1 MLEKLYGGSK
11 TIPPHAKRVVSLP
24 KTMKPVHH
32 IKIKSKMT
40 VSELVKEMEST
51 NVVGSGRLGKAVSIL
66 EQMIKDK
73 DCIIFLGIAGA
84 MVPSGMR
91 EIMLDILESRYIDV
105 FVTTGANLTHD
116 LAESLGFSHYQG
128 DENADDTGLYKRG
141 LVRMYDSLMPAKV
154 YEKMEDFF
162 EKNWKYFESCTNIKK
177 FLWTIGKLTP
187 KRSLLKICYEKKIP
201 VFCPAI
207 SDSGIGLMVWGRL
220 AKGRRIN
227 VNAFDDMK
235 EIIDIAWTCRKAGV
249 IYLGGGV
256 PKNYIQQSMQFSKGA
271 YYGIQITTDREEY
284 GGSSGAKLKEG
295 ISWGKLKERA
305 RYIDVSCDVTIALPL
320 MWAAVKERIR
330 IS

>member
-1 MLEKLYGGSK
+1 
-11 TIPPHAKRVVSLP
+11 
-24 KTMKPVHH
+24 MKPVKH
-32 IKIKSKMT
+32 IKITKGMSI
-40 VSELVKEMEST
+40 SHLLKEMEST
-51 NVVGSGRLGKAVSIL
+51 NVIGAGRMGKAASVL
-66 EQMIKDK
+66 EAMLKDN
-73 DCIIFLGIAGA
+73 DCKIFLGIAGA

-91 EIMLDILESRYIDV
+91 EIMLDMLESGHINV

-116 LAESLGFSHYQG
+116 LAEALGFSHYQG
-128 DENADDTGLYKRG
+128 DELADDAKLNKKG
-141 LVRMYDSLMPAKV
+141 LVRMYDSYMPAKV

-162 EKNWKYFESCTNIKK
+162 EKNWKEFENCNNIKE
-177 FLWTIGKLTP
+177 FLWILGKLTP

-220 AKGRRIN
+220 AKGKRIN

-235 EIIDIAWTCRKAGV
+235 EILDIAWTCKKAGV

-295 ISWGKLKERA
+295 ISWGKLKEKA
-305 RYIDVSCDVTIALPL
+305 RYVDVSCDVTIALPII
-320 MWAAVKERIR
+320 WAAVKERIK
-330 IS
+330 

>member
-1 MLEKLYGGSK
+1 
-11 TIPPHAKRVVSLP
+11 
-24 KTMKPVHH
+24 MKPVHH
-32 IKIKSKMT
+32 IKISKRMS
-40 VSELVKEMEST
+40 VSQLLKEMEST
-51 NVVGSGRLGKAVSIL
+51 NVIGSGRLGRAVSIF
-66 EQMIKDK
+66 EQMINDR
-73 DCIIFLGIAGA
+73 DCTIFLGIAGA

-91 EIMLDILESRYIDV
+91 EIMLDMLESEHIDV

-116 LAESLGFSHYQG
+116 LAEALGFSHYQG
-128 DENADDTGLYKRG
+128 DENADDAKLNKKG
-141 LVRMYDSLMPAKV
+141 LVRMYDSYMPAKV

-162 EKNWKYFESCTNIKK
+162 EKNWKEFENCNNIKE

-187 KRSLLKICYEKKIP
+187 KRSLLKICHEKKIP

-220 AKGRRIN
+220 AKGKKIN
-227 VNAFDDMK
+227 VNAFEDMK
-235 EIIDIAWTCRKAGV
+235 EILDIAWTCKKAGV

-295 ISWGKLKERA
+295 ISWGKLKEKA
-305 RYIDVSCDVTIALPL
+305 RYVDVICDVTIALPII
-320 MWAAVKERIR
+320 WAAVKERIK
-330 IS
+330 